1 MRIYWTTVVWVALR
15 VNFTFAITF
24 AVFLVF
30 LHELHVQCMQIY
42 EVHVQIEQRTKYIA
56 GLHEAPPKRKFKEYY
71 GIFRCGH
78 GDGSNRELAFT

>member
-1 MRIYWTTVVWVALR
+1 MDNCRLGGASCKLYFCYYFCSI
-15 VNFTFAITF
+15 FC
-24 AVFLVF
+24 F

-42 EVHVQIEQRTKYIA
+42 EMHVQIVQRTKYIA

-71 GIFRCGH
+71 GIFRCGQ